1 MPRLLLLASL
11 AASAAAHGSGVWKD
25 PNHYISDSSL
35 AGLRFVSEFP
45 PHVLNLVGTDDGK
58 TWWALSGTCSG
69 PAMTEINIDFSPK
82 GGPGAVTGTWAKSG
96 GVESITFPDG
106 NTWVLAEKPTWAIAA
121 PDGVDDHVGI
131 FRDPNHFV
139 SPKSWAGLRF
149 IAEFPPHELR
159 MVGSDDGNV
168 RGMWFL
174 AGSCTGAGLRT
185 GGFGFCTQYEAACGL
200 YSLLNVVSMRCSRA
214 ACSFFQPSAS
224 KREERTTP
232 TLAALRSRAAACAAT
247 SILALFIAAACFA
260 SRASFRCAAVSA
272 CFTGPGSP
280 PRAGLPDPNSADGDS
295 GRTEADLAGAA
306 ISKFLLRCA

>member
-174 AGSCTGAGLRT
+174 AGTCTGADMSAIHFDFSPKGGPADLTGKWRPAPDSSITWPDGNAWTKVGAPTAAATALLRERPAEAQNASVALRLIVGL
-185 GGFGFCTQYEAACGL
+185 A
-200 YSLLNVVSMRCSRA
+200 
-214 ACSFFQPSAS
+214 
-224 KREERTTP
+224 
-232 TLAALRSRAAACAAT
+232 LAAGVV
-247 SILALFIAAACFA
+247 LAVRLK
-260 SRASFRCAAVSA
+260 RQRE
-272 CFTGPGSP
+272 GM
-280 PRAGLPDPNSADGDS
+280 ADGI
-295 GRTEADLAGAA
+295 APL
-306 ISKFLLRCA
+306 